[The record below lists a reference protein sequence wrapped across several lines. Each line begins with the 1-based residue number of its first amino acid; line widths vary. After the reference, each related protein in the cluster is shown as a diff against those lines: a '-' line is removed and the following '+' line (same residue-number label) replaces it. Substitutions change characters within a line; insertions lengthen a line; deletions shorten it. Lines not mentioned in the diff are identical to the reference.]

1 MERRT
6 KIVCTLGPAVA
17 SQEGILRLVQDG
29 MDVARMNFS
38 HGDHADHEQNY
49 RWVREATDAT
59 GRAVGVLGDLQ
70 GPKIRLGRFAEGA
83 TFWADGEEVR
93 ITVDDVEGTHDRV
106 STTYKHLA
114 KDAKPGDRLL
124 VDDGKVALVCK
135 EVDGN
140 DVVCEVV
147 EGGPVSNNK
156 GVSLPGMD
164 ISVPALSEK
173 DIEDLRFGL
182 KLGVD
187 FIALSFVRSPQDV
200 ELVHQIMDEEGRR
213 VPVIAKLEKP
223 EAVEALESIILAFDG
238 IMVARG
244 DLGVECPLEQVPLV
258 QKCAIQ
264 IARENA
270 KPVIVATQMLDSMI
284 ENSRPT
290 RAEASDV
297 ANAVLD
303 GADAVMLSGETSV
316 GVDPHNVVRT
326 MSRIV
331 TSAETDGKVPELAHI
346 PRTKRGV
353 ISYSARDIAE
363 RLNAKALVS
372 FTSSGDTA
380 KRVAR
385 LRSRLPL
392 LVFTPYQ
399 AVRSQLALTWGA
411 QTFLTPTMPSTDDML
426 AEIDNQLL
434 AMEQYNQDDMMV
446 VVAGTP
452 PGISGNTNMIH
463 VHLLGEETT
472 APPEVLAAA
481 EHAKSLEEAEAN
493 LQRAKANAAKA
504 EKAEEDK

>member
-17 SQEGILRLVQDG
+17 SEEGILGLVEAG
-29 MDVARMNFS
+29 MNVARMNMS
-38 HGDHADHEQNY
+38 HGDHEDHVKNY
-49 RWVREATDAT
+49 NWVREATNKT
-59 GRAVGVLGDLQ
+59 GRAVGILADLQ
-70 GPKIRLGRFAEGA
+70 GPKIRLGRFVDGA
-83 TFWADGEEVR
+83 TVWNNGEIVR
-93 ITVDDVEGTHDRV
+93 ITVEDVEGTHDRV
-106 STTYKHLA
+106 STTYKNLA

-124 VDDGKVALVCK
+124 VDDGKVALVCLRV
-135 EVDGN
+135 EDN

-173 DIEDLRFGL
+173 DIRDLRFAL

-187 FIALSFVRSPQDV
+187 MIALSFVRSPADV

-213 VPVIAKLEKP
+213 CPVIAKLEKP
-223 EAVEALESIILAFDG
+223 EAVDALESIVLAFDG
-238 IMVARG
+238 IMIARG
-244 DLGVECPLEQVPLV
+244 DLGVECPLEQVPLF
-258 QKCAIQ
+258 QKRAIQ

-284 ENSRPT
+284 ENLRPT

-316 GVDPHNVVRT
+316 GIDPQNVVRT

-331 TSAETDGKVPELAHI
+331 QSAEVDGRVPDLAHI
-346 PRTKRGV
+346 PRTKRGI

-363 RLNAKALVS
+363 RLNAKALVA

-385 LRSRLPL
+385 LHSHLPL
-392 LVFTPYQ
+392 LVFTPNQ
-399 AVRSQLALTWGA
+399 EVRSQLALTWGA
-411 QTFLTPTMPSTDDML
+411 ETFLCPPVEDTDAML
-426 AEIDNQLL
+426 AEIDKALL
-434 AMEQYNQDDMMV
+434 SMDRYSKDDMIV
-446 VVAGTP
+446 LVAGTP
-452 PGISGNTNMIH
+452 PGIPGNINMIH
-463 VHLLGEETT
+463 VHLLGEDTH
-472 APPEVLAAA
+472 V
-481 EHAKSLEEAEAN
+481 
-493 LQRAKANAAKA
+493 
-504 EKAEEDK
+504 